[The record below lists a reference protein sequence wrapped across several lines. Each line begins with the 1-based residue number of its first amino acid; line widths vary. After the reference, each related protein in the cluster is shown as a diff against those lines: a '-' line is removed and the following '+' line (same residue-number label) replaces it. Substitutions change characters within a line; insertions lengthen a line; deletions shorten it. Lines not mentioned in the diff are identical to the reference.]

1 MYRANLFSCQRS
13 NLLVAH
19 CCSTLCGKSKWAS
32 LCISQT
38 KIFDTIIHIK
48 LFVLKYANERDRWTD
63 NTTHCWHNATFL
75 WLVFASVW
83 QYWHRCKT
91 MLQNIWR
98 RPLLASPCT
107 FLKNLLRHYAICAS
121 NHDEYTC
128 AVGILVSGFNKEKVQ
143 VGVLSKYCENDIHR
157 WCQNCKTL
165 VFADADPE
173 RERGLHFVVCFPV
186 FARGFSPVPLMRP
199 RQFFPTLL
207 LPGSSGRQVIISIS
221 HIMQVHHNEIQ
232 LLLHITGL
240 SAVVW
245 PIKGYS
251 QHIKCN
257 LSRR

>member
-1 MYRANLFSCQRS
+1 MRLICSVASTVTCW
-13 NLLVAH
+13 LLTAGI
-19 CCSTLCGKSKWAS
+19 TLCGKSKWAS

-83 QYWHRCKT
+83 QYWHQCKT

-128 AVGILVSGFNKEKVQ
+128 AVGILVSSFNKEKVQ
-143 VGVLSKYCENDIHR
+143 VKTIYTLMMSKLQNSSVC
-157 WCQNCKTL
+157 WCWSR
-165 VFADADPE
+165 E
-173 RERGLHFVVCFPV
+173 RERITLCCL
-186 FARGFSPVPLMRP
+186 FSS
-199 RQFFPTLL
+199 F
-207 LPGSSGRQVIISIS
+207 
-221 HIMQVHHNEIQ
+221 
-232 LLLHITGL
+232 
-240 SAVVW
+240 
-245 PIKGYS
+245 
-251 QHIKCN
+251 C
-257 LSRR
+257 SRF